1 MVLEDPLA
9 NLMVQVDPYLYMNYV
24 TTNSKFK
31 TILYVKMYK
40 ALYGMLRSALLFYRK
55 LVKYLEE

>member
-1 MVLEDPLA
+1 MAE
-9 NLMVQVDPYLYMNYV
+9 LMVQVNQCLYRKYI
-24 TTNSKFK
+24 TTNSNGKPL
-31 TILYVKMYK
+31 LYVKMCK